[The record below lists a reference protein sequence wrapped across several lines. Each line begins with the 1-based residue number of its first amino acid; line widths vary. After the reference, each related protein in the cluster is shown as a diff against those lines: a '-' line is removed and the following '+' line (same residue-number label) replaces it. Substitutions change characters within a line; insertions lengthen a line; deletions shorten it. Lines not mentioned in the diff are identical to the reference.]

1 MNTSLSK
8 WAPWN
13 WLRREQEGRP
23 LAVQRGG
30 GKDAT
35 PLWRV
40 HDEIDRVFDDFFRGF
55 GLPSLFSM
63 DDWPRLEPASVLRP
77 QLDISESKSG
87 YEITVEVPG
96 VEQNDLEL
104 SVHEGVL
111 AIRGEKRQDKRE
123 ESDRY
128 HRVERS
134 YGAFQRELSLPSDA
148 DADRIEASFRNGVVR
163 IRVPRRAD
171 AAAASKRI
179 PITSA

>member
-1 MNTSLSK
+1 MSANLSK

-13 WLRREQEGRP
+13 WLRREQEARP
-23 LAVQRGG
+23 LPVRRGG
-30 GKDAT
+30 KEVT

-55 GLPSLFSM
+55 GLPSLWSM
-63 DDWPRLEPASVLRP
+63 EDWPRLESPAILRP
-77 QLDISESKSG
+77 QIDISESKSG

-104 SVHEGVL
+104 SVHDGVL
-111 AIRGEKRQDKRE
+111 TIRGEKRQDKRE

-128 HRVERS
+128 HRIERS
-134 YGAFQRELSLPSDA
+134 YGAFQRELNLPSDA

-163 IRVPRRAD
+163 IKVPRRAD
-171 AAAASKRI
+171 AQSSGRRI